1 MLKAVIVSGYFN
13 PIHKGHLE
21 YFYKAKAIAD
31 ELFVVVNNDH
41 QRVLK
46 GNKEFQSE
54 EEITLE
60 VNQQFLCNLLQTIM
74 SNFFEDV
81 QILSGIT

>member
-1 MLKAVIVSGYFN
+1 LLKAVIVSGYFN